1 MKDTNQLMNELIK
14 AHSLGD
20 YLKENSAYMI
30 SDELPVYLTNILK
43 KKGGLYMEDTR
54 ARIKTV
60 IAAEQTTLKDVVNI
74 MNERHPDDTTTPQNV
89 TNKLARKTIR
99 FDEVSEMMDIMNY
112 DIIFRNRT
120 TGKEF

>member
-1 MKDTNQLMNELIK
+1 
-14 AHSLGD
+14 
-20 YLKENSAYMI
+20 
-30 SDELPVYLTNILK
+30 
-43 KKGGLYMEDTR
+43 MEDTR

-74 MNERHPDDTTTPQNV
+74 MNEKHPNDTTAPENI

>member
-1 MKDTNQLMNELIK
+1 
-14 AHSLGD
+14 
-20 YLKENSAYMI
+20 
-30 SDELPVYLTNILK
+30 
-43 KKGGLYMEDTR
+43 MEDTR

-74 MNERHPDDTTTPQNV
+74 MNEKHPDDTTTRQNV

>member
-1 MKDTNQLMNELIK
+1 MLYYVSTI
-14 AHSLGD
+14 
-20 YLKENSAYMI
+20 Y
-30 SDELPVYLTNILK
+30 LK

-74 MNERHPDDTTTPQNV
+74 MNEKHPDDTTTPQNV